1 MNQLFPSRLEADDLT
16 VLVVSDSGNIPLLV
30 KVSRHRVSYEP
41 PLVMRMK
48 YEDNVHEDKRI
59 FDSPSGAQTCFAVD
73 SKSEVWGVGVEG
85 VDNNF
90 FITKF
95 RNRTRQ
101 TVSDLKIEQL
111 KLHLVMGC

>member
-41 PLVMRMK
+41 PLVMRME
-48 YEDNVHEDKRI
+48 YEDNVQEDKRM
-59 FDSPSGAQTCFAVD
+59 FDFPSGAQTCFAVD
-73 SKSEVWGVGVEG
+73 SKSQVWVVGVEG

-95 RNRTRQ
+95 RAGRRDTYG
-101 TVSDLKIEQL
+101 S
-111 KLHLVMGC
+111 